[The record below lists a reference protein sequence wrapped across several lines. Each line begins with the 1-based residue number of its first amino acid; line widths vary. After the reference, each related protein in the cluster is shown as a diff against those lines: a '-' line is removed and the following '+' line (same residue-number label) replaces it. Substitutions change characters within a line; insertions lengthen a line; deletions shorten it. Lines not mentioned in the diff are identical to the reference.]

1 MGGAAQAGKVAP
13 VGRNARH
20 AVLSQDGANVA
31 ASPDSAKPP
40 IMGMRNA
47 ARAQHASLSRVL
59 SISEKEAGYARQL
72 KQGAK
77 QVQAIQ
83 QEIDQTKAKMKDMD
97 GQIERVQLELK
108 SAEEVS
114 KL

>member
-13 VGRNARH
+13 NGRNARQ
-20 AVLSQDGANVA
+20 AVLSQDGANA

-77 QVQAIQ
+77 QVQAI
-83 QEIDQTKAKMKDMD
+83 
-97 GQIERVQLELK
+97 
-108 SAEEVS
+108 
-114 KL
+114 